1 MFCNQCGEAIE
12 ASERCKSCGV
22 CSLCCECEGDF
33 ESADFDDDE
42 LGEDPEYDWETG
54 PGRR

>member
-1 MFCNQCGEAIE
+1 MFCNQCGEATD

>member
-1 MFCNQCGEAIE
+1 MFCLECGEAMLLGD
-12 ASERCKSCGV
+12 ACTHCD
-22 CSLCCECEGDF
+22 CCEECCSCTEFHG
-33 ESADFDDDE
+33 AGFDDDE